1 MNIGLDI
8 DEVLLRLLDAFI
20 LYHNQTYGTRVVKDD
35 FRSYS
40 FEEAVGG
47 SKEEMK
53 QKVLHFYTTPYF
65 ENIQPV
71 PGSQQGIAKLA
82 EPDRIIGS
90 PNSPTER
97 KNSLYVITARA
108 ARIKDQTKRSLA
120 HHFPDRFSGLELTDQ
135 WFGTSTEKPR
145 LKSSICVDKNIEVMV
160 EDSLTQALDCA
171 AAGIHVLLLDL
182 GYGWNQTSE
191 KLPENIKRAHSWEE
205 IVAEIDSY
213 GKKHG
218 RG

>member
-20 LYHNQTYGTRVVKDD
+20 LYHNHAYGTRVVKDD

-40 FEEAVGG
+40 FEEILGG

-53 QKVLHFYTTPYF
+53 EKVLHFYTTPYF
-65 ENIQPV
+65 KDIQPV
-71 PGSQQGIAKLA
+71 PGSQQGIARLA
-82 EPDRIIGS
+82 GADRS
-90 PNSPTER
+90 ER
-97 KNSLYVITARA
+97 KNLLYVITARA
-108 ARIKDQTKRSLA
+108 AGIKDQTQESLA
-120 HHFPDRFSGLELTDQ
+120 YHFPNRFSGVELTDQ
-135 WFGTSTEKPR
+135 WFGTSAEKPR
-145 LKSSICVDKNIEVMV
+145 TKSSVCVDKNIEVMV
-160 EDSLTQALDCA
+160 EDSLMHALDCA
-171 AAGIHVLLLDL
+171 AAGIKVLLLDL

-205 IVAEIDSY
+205 IVTEINSY
-213 GKKHG
+213 GKEHG